1 MTDHQDALPAISRG
15 IARTLVDGTIR
26 ITIEIEP
33 RYALQAM
40 AMLGMPGASIAVAG
54 LAAAPDPDPDPEPD
68 PEVEPAPE
76 PEPTPEPPPL
86 KGGPLAMSVGMLCN
100 DPNFQ
105 EFVHLHT
112 GHGPSRDVAAEYVRL
127 FCRVSSRADLDHDN
141 EARVRLQEL
150 MRQFRSFR
158 NFETSRAA

>member
-54 LAAAPDPDPDPEPD
+54 LVAAPDPEPEPEV
-68 PEVEPAPE
+68 EVEPAPE
-76 PEPTPEPPPL
+76 PAPEPPPL

-127 FCRVSSRADLDHDN
+127 FCRVSSRADLDHIH
-141 EARVRLQEL
+141 AAKIRLQEL

>member
-1 MTDHQDALPAISRG
+1 MTDHPNALPAISRG
-15 IARTLVDGTIR
+15 INRTLVDGTIR

-54 LAAAPDPDPDPEPD
+54 LLA
-68 PEVEPAPE
+68 VPE
-76 PEPTPEPPPL
+76 PEPEPEPEPPPQ

-105 EFVHLHT
+105 RFAHLAT
-112 GHGPSRDVAAEYVRL
+112 GCGPSREVAAEYVRR
-127 FCRVSSRADLDHDN
+127 FCRVSSRASLDHDPF
-141 EARVRLQEL
+141 AKVKLQEL
-150 MRQFRSFR
+150 MQLFRSWSFS
-158 NFETSRAA
+158 NVTTSRAA